1 MNVEKRA
8 AILNIFIKGAILIV
22 NIVDNL
28 MGKGKSSAALQYIN
42 DNRDK
47 RYLYVTPYLSECQR
61 V

>member
-1 MNVEKRA
+1 M
-8 AILNIFIKGAILIV
+8 IHIINIID
-22 NIVDNL
+22 NI

-47 RYLYVTPYLSECQR
+47 RYLYVAPYLSECER